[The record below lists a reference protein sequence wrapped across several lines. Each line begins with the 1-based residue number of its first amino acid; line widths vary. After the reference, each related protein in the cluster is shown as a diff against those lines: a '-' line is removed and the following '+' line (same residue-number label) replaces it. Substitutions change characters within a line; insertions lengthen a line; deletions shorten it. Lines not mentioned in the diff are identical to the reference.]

1 MVIPAGP
8 ESGRRGRRGREGIG
22 VKREDYL
29 RHPTR
34 PLDLSKVKTVADLV
48 EAFGGTSFQSRNLH
62 RAMQIWGRALA
73 EESCIIFLGL
83 SGAMVPAGM
92 RKVVVDLIRSR
103 CVDVLVSTGAN
114 LYHDLY
120 EGRGGLHF
128 IGHENVDDVELAK
141 YDIDRVFDTYAD
153 DKVFHQLD
161 KSIGELA
168 ASLPPR
174 AYSTREFLRE
184 AGKSFQ
190 TKDCIVGTAFE
201 EEVPVFCPTFHD
213 SGWGIGWTRM
223 YQDAEK
229 AGKPHATLDLIRDNQ
244 EIAALR
250 LGAVESCGIYIGG
263 GVPKNYTQQIEPMIE
278 VMTDEHAPGHKYAI
292 QITTDAPHWGGL
304 SGCTFEEAK
313 SWDKMVDDFQGSQV
327 FLEASVGF
335 PLLAK
340 AVLERFGDKAR
351 GRKRPYLETLAAG
364 GRR

>member
-1 MVIPAGP
+1 M
-8 ESGRRGRRGREGIG
+8 
-22 VKREDYL
+22 KREDYL

-34 PLDLSKVKTVADLV
+34 PLELSKVKTVADLV

-73 EESCIIFLGL
+73 EEDCIVFLGL

-92 RKVVVDLIRSR
+92 RKVVVDLMRSR
-103 CVDVLVSTGAN
+103 CIDVLVSTGAN

-120 EGRGGLHF
+120 EGRGGSHF
-128 IGHENVDDVELAK
+128 LGHELVDDVELAK
-141 YDIDRVFDTYAD
+141 YDIDRVYDTYAD
-153 DKVFHQLD
+153 DLVFHQLD
-161 KSIGELA
+161 ITIGELA
-168 ASLPPR
+168 AGLEARPW
-174 AYSTREFLRE
+174 STREFLRE
-184 AGKSFQ
+184 AGRTFKL
-190 TKDCIVGTAFE
+190 KDSIVGTGYE
-201 EEVPVFCPTFHD
+201 EDVPIFCPTFHD

-223 YQDAEK
+223 YKEAEA
-229 AGKPHATLDLIRDNQ
+229 AGRAHATLDLIRDNQ

-250 LGAVESCGIYIGG
+250 LGAKESCGIYIGG

-278 VMTDEHAPGHKYAI
+278 VMTDAKAPGHKYAI

-340 AVLERFGDKAR
+340 AVLERFGEKAR
-351 GRKRPYLETLAAG
+351 GRKKGFLEALAAG